1 MRFLLPKK
9 ALRAYRGLT
18 LLGFDVVRSSY
29 NFFPHFLAEVSEED
43 VEVKIE
49 ALSQY
54 KTYHDK
60 YYFDPTLL
68 RATMVRHGTLAE
80 RDYAEGFDILRIVGK
95 FENC

>member
-1 MRFLLPKK
+1 MDK
-9 ALRAYRGLT
+9 
-18 LLGFDVVRSSY
+18 
-29 NFFPHFLAEVSEED
+29 
-43 VEVKIE
+43 KIE

-80 RDYAEGFDILRIVGK
+80 REFAEGFDILRIVGK
-95 FENC
+95 FETC